1 MIYLKN
7 DIDSNLYKY
16 TKNNDM
22 GKYVRNMYDIGKTNK
37 SEHGLKL
44 GLLSKYLT
52 LSTLDKGVQIVII
65 NNPDDYLEYAPY
77 KYIDNEVEFIS
88 RVFEM

>member
-22 GKYVRNMYDIGKTNK
+22 GKYVRNMYDIGKTNNEK
-37 SEHGLKL
+37 EFMEVLKNV
-44 GLLSKYLT
+44 LSNSK
-52 LSTLDKGVQIVII
+52 KV
-65 NNPDDYLEYAPY
+65 
-77 KYIDNEVEFIS
+77 
-88 RVFEM
+88 